1 MPNTPVLQ
9 LQLQAPRP
17 LTSIIPQPEMLGAA
31 GTNRA
36 PAAGLQIQATNDLDA
51 LSAFLAEYDHS
62 PGTHRIYSREC
73 ERLFLWAWLECVKP
87 VSSLT
92 RQDFEG
98 YLNFLADPQPAELW
112 CGPKARR
119 ETDKWRPFVGPLG
132 EPAVVTAIAAINSM
146 MSYWVDA
153 GYLQGN
159 PMGLIRQKRRKLR
172 GKDTE
177 VAKPWSLD
185 EGAKVERFLDSD
197 MWMAV
202 TSAIEAMPVE
212 TSQQL
217 DEKERLRFV
226 CSFLYLLAPRV
237 SDLEQQ
243 RMNSFREERGHW
255 WWYVVGKGDKHAKVP
270 LPDDMVQALVQ
281 YRKHRGLSLLPNR
294 ADSSPL
300 LVSVRTGEAITARRL
315 NQVLKKL
322 FAEAAALLPPALEY
336 KREKLLKASAHW
348 GRHTAVTARVDAG
361 MDTRYVQKDARHSD
375 ARTTGLYVH
384 EEDEKWHQE
393 AQKLNLPW
401 AAPGPVA
408 SSEPE

>member
-1 MPNTPVLQ
+1 MMLESTTSCPYR
-9 LQLQAPRP
+9 PRP
-17 LTSIIPQPEMLGAA
+17 LATLSPAQELLGVN

-36 PAAGLQIQATNDLDA
+36 PAAGLQITAANDLDA
-51 LSAFLAEYDHS
+51 LSSFLAEYDHS
-62 PGTHRIYSREC
+62 PGTHRIYAREC
-73 ERLFLWAWLECVKP
+73 ERLFLWAWLECRKP

-98 YLNFLADPQPAELW
+98 YLTFLADPQPSGVW

-119 ETDKWRPFVGPLG
+119 ETEQWRPFVGPLG

-153 GYLQGN
+153 GYIQGN
-159 PMGLIRQKRRKLR
+159 PMGLIRQKRKKLR
-172 GKDTE
+172 GKDVE

-197 MWMAV
+197 MWLAV
-202 TSAIEAMPVE
+202 TQAIDAMPAE

-226 CSFLYLLAPRV
+226 CAFLYLLAPRV
-237 SDLEQQ
+237 SELENQ
-243 RMNSFREERGHW
+243 RMNSFREERGRW

-270 LPDDMVQALVQ
+270 VPDDMTQALAR
-281 YRKHRGLSLLPNR
+281 YRKHRGLSLMPGKS
-294 ADSSPL
+294 DESPL
-300 LVSVRTGEAITARRL
+300 LVSVKTGEPITARRL

-322 FAEAAALLPPALEY
+322 FAEAAALLPPELEY
-336 KREKLLKASAHW
+336 KREKLIKASAHW

-361 MDTRYVQKDARHSD
+361 MDPRYVQKDARHSD
-375 ARTTGLYVH
+375 ARTTGKYVH
-384 EEDEKWHQE
+384 EEDEKWHNE

-401 AAPGPVA
+401 ARAEG
-408 SSEPE
+408 